1 MKFLAVSLVL
11 CLLLVAVFENTQ
23 AQFDAQFDAD
33 PSVQSIVGA
42 NPQPAAP
49 VPKMYVI

>member
-11 CLLLVAVFENTQ
+11 CLLLMAVFENTQ
-23 AQFDAQFDAD
+23 AQFDAD

-49 VPKMYVI
+49 VPKMYVM